1 MSTTKPSAHPDPATP
16 PNAGDEGPAGAPGIS
31 EDTCRVCRGTGRVEG
46 QPCTVCGGTGKIL
59 QGIGGG

>member
-1 MSTTKPSAHPDPATP
+1 MSITKRSAPPDPATP
-16 PNAGDEGPAGAPGIS
+16 SNAGDEGPADAPGIG

-46 QPCTVCGGTGKIL
+46 QPCVVCGGTGKIL